1 MESLGARIATS
12 VRRER
17 EAAGLSVSE
26 LARRAGIS
34 KATVSQLEGGA
45 GNPSVE
51 TLWAIA
57 TALGIP
63 FSVFVDDPAPVT
75 RLVRASQ
82 MPAVPSALA
91 PFAAALLS
99 TCPPGARR
107 DLYVIRADPGGAR
120 RSAPHPRGTVEYVV
134 LVQGR
139 ALVGPEDDPVTL
151 EPGDFLTYAGDAP
164 HVFEALAPATSAV
177 LLSEA
182 R

>member
-1 MESLGARIATS
+1 MESLGTRIA
-12 VRRER
+12 VALRRER

-26 LARRAGIS
+26 LARRSEVS
-34 KATVSQLEGGA
+34 KATISQLEGGA
-45 GNPSVE
+45 GNPNVE

-63 FSVFVDDPAPVT
+63 FSVFVDDPVPIT
-75 RLVRASQ
+75 RLVRGSE
-82 MPAVPSALA
+82 MPAVPSGVA
-91 PFAAALLS
+91 PYAAALLS
-99 TCPPGARR
+99 ACPPGARR
-107 DLYVIRADPGGAR
+107 DLYVIRADPGGTR

-134 LVQGR
+134 LISGR
-139 ALVGPEDDPVTL
+139 ALVGPETDPVTL

-164 HVFEALAPATSAV
+164 HVFEALEPATSAV